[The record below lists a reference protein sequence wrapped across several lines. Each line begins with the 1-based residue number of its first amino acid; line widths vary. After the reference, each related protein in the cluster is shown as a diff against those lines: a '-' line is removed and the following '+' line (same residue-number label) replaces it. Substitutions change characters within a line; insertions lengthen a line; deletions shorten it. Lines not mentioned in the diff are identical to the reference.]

1 MDPETIREL
10 ATPLLNAL
18 GIGDDP
24 LISPMPGSSLKRT
37 FKLHHEGLDY
47 ALKWYPITPPHLADP
62 FDTERHFYQY
72 LKEAEVHEN
81 PFALS
86 WEISHRIGV
95 FSLLHGRAIR
105 SDEVNLPRTLTAG
118 TFLAAINEH
127 RHLPEAGSLPGTP
140 PREQSMSNLLDAIN
154 GFMLQG
160 VPEELRDVQPLVSFW
175 EDELV
180 PGWQGII
187 GHFLSTCETSGIDPS
202 HELEDQHAILSP
214 GEFTFHNTIITPE
227 HKVCFCDFD
236 QARWGDPACVIAR
249 FFTQPDFNVKME
261 YLDPFLDEM
270 DGIPGKDPVLGV
282 RLRLLMPIIRI
293 ERSLTALFPHL
304 DWDMSQLGADTGKE
318 GKVML
323 IQNLWQARQQ
333 LKAGLHLISESQ

>member
-18 GIGDDP
+18 GVGGDP
-24 LISPMPGSSLKRT
+24 LISPLPGSQLKRT

-47 ALKWYPITPPHLADP
+47 ALKWYPLSPPHEADP
-62 FDTERHFYQY
+62 FDTERHFYEF
-72 LKEAEVHEN
+72 LKAADIHEN

-86 WEISHRIGV
+86 WDISNRIAV

-105 SDEVNLPRTLTAG
+105 PDEVNLPRTIAAG
-118 TFLAAINEH
+118 HFLASINQH
-127 RHLPEAGSLPGTP
+127 RSLPEAAHFPGIP
-140 PREQSMSNLLDAIN
+140 PREHSMSGLLDVIN
-154 GFMLQG
+154 NLMLQG

-180 PGWQGII
+180 PGWQKVI
-187 GHFLSTCETSGIDPS
+187 GHYLSSCETSGLDPEK
-202 HELEDQHAILSP
+202 ELEEDHAIISP

-227 HKVCFCDFD
+227 HEISFCDFD

-249 FFTQPDFNVKME
+249 IFAQPDFNAK
-261 YLDPFLDEM
+261 LDFLDGFLDEI
-270 DGIPGKDPVLGV
+270 DAIPQKDPILAV

-293 ERSLTALFPHL
+293 ELALNTLFPHL
-304 DWDMSQLGADTGKE
+304 NWELGQLGIEADKE
-318 GKVML
+318 SKVFL
-323 IQNLWQARQQ
+323 IQNLWQARQH
-333 LKAGLHLISESQ
+333 LKAGLQLIG

>member
-24 LISPMPGSSLKRT
+24 LISPLPGSSLKRT

-47 ALKWYPITPPHLADP
+47 ALKWYPICPPHLADP
-62 FDTERHFYQY
+62 FDTERHFYEY
-72 LKEAEVHEN
+72 LKEAEVYEN

-105 SDEVNLPRTLTAG
+105 SDEINLPRTVAAG
-118 TFLAAINEH
+118 TFLAAINKQ
-127 RHLPEAGSLPGTP
+127 RKLSVTNSLPGLP
-140 PREQSMSNLLDAIN
+140 PREKSMSGLLDAIN
-154 GFMLQG
+154 HFLLQG
-160 VPEELRDVQPLVSFW
+160 VPEELKDVQPLVSFW
-175 EDELV
+175 EDEWV
-180 PGWQGII
+180 PGWQRII

-202 HELEDQHAILSP
+202 LELEDRHAILSP
-214 GEFTFHNTIITPE
+214 GEFTFHNTLITPE

-249 FFTQPDFNVKME
+249 FFTQPDFNAKME
-261 YLDPFLDEM
+261 YLDGFLDALE
-270 DGIPGKDPVLGV
+270 DIPEKDPLMGV

-293 ERSLTALFPHL
+293 ERSLSALFPHL
-304 DWDMSQLGADTGKE
+304 DWELAQLGAEADKE
-318 GKVML
+318 GKVLL
-323 IQNLWQARQQ
+323 IQNLWQARQH
-333 LKAGLHLISESQ
+333 LKAGLQAISES